1 MKNNSSEMNFLAKNI
16 LESNNTAI
24 QMIVDKKIEEA
35 LEILK
40 ESEKKI
46 EKNSNILTEPKV
58 KVIINHNM
66 ACCYQ
71 KIKNI
76 QKCIFYLEKVN
87 NEFNSYL
94 EKKHQVLIDINY
106 FINKILLEQIKPE
119 VLYGDFI
126 LELRFC
132 AKFHLQMCA
141 AYSQSNNHRDAL
153 YHANLAAL
161 ICEDNIVKTYHL
173 LKQTKKEIE
182 NEKNS
187 PNKKYSK
194 IFIEK
199 LQENEPAI
207 ISLNEKIM
215 ECARNYKNGKNI
227 NKRVFNKEDIL
238 TFINDKKNKIST
250 RNILGVIKN
259 DDWFNLF
266 NIGNIMFL
274 YAMSYDDLDLDSDPK
289 YELLRDAII
298 EKILMLTVSF
308 FSIANELRFLG
319 NKADN
324 GLYYHSKTV
333 EISCLYLPSTCPIVK
348 HYVNTYCKYYGN
360 GNLFIDLDKESK
372 IDQEKYDVTK
382 DKILYVEN
390 NDAINIIET
399 KNISM
404 DHNYFLNMNNVRN
417 DGLDNKVQFKQAKT
431 DRRNKDSKLSLT
443 VRNPKNI
450 NINNNKRIAQNNKK
464 NNSRPSTHG
473 PKATKSSL
481 NNINNNINNNN
492 NNNNFTFNNNQVIY
506 KGIDIYQGKLNKN
519 QFKTVQQKD
528 DIFNFNK

>member
-1 MKNNSSEMNFLAKNI
+1 MKNNTSEMNFFSKN
-16 LESNNTAI
+16 LLDLNNSAI
-24 QMIVDKKIEEA
+24 QMIVDEKIEEA

-40 ESEKKI
+40 DAEKKL
-46 EKNSNILTEPKV
+46 EKNNSLLTEPKI

-71 KIKNI
+71 KMKNI
-76 QKCIFYLEKVN
+76 QKCIAYLEKVN

-94 EKKHQVLIDINY
+94 EKKHQVIIDNNF
-106 FINKILLEQIKPE
+106 FINKILLEQAKPD

-141 AYSQSNNHRDAL
+141 AYSQSNNHREAL

-161 ICEDNIVKTYHL
+161 ICEDNIVKTYYL

-182 NEKNS
+182 NEKNLQ
-187 PNKKYSK
+187 NKKYSQ

-199 LQENEPAI
+199 LLENEPAV
-207 ISLNEKIM
+207 ISLNEKIN
-215 ECARNYKNGKNI
+215 ECAKNYKTGKNV
-227 NKRVFNKEDIL
+227 NKKAFVKEDIL
-238 TFINDKKNKIST
+238 SFINEKKNKIST

-259 DDWFNLF
+259 DDWLNLF

-319 NKADN
+319 NKVDN
-324 GLYYHSKTV
+324 GLYYHSKAV

-360 GNLFIDLDKESK
+360 GNLQIDLDKESK
-372 IDQEKYDVTK
+372 IDQEKYDITK

-399 KNISM
+399 KNVPM

-417 DGLDNKVQFKQAKT
+417 DNIDNQIQFKQAKT

-450 NINNNKRIAQNNKK
+450 NNKRIHQLKK
-464 NNSRPSTHG
+464 NTSRPSTHG
-473 PKATKSSL
+473 PKATKPNL
-481 NNINNNINNNN
+481 NNNN
-492 NNNNFTFNNNQVIY
+492 NNNNQPIY
-506 KGIDIYQGKLNKN
+506 KGIDIYSIKCNKN
-519 QFKTVQQKD
+519 QFKTVQQKK
-528 DIFNFNK
+528 DIFNFKK

>member
-1 MKNNSSEMNFLAKNI
+1 MKNNPSEMNYFGKNL
-16 LESNNTAI
+16 LELNNSAI
-24 QMIVDKKIEEA
+24 QMIIDEKIEEA

-40 ESEKKI
+40 DAEKKL
-46 EKNSNILTEPKV
+46 EKNNNLLTEPKI

-71 KIKNI
+71 KMKNI

-94 EKKHQVLIDINY
+94 EKKHQVIIDNNF
-106 FINKILLEQIKPE
+106 FINKILLEQAKPD

-141 AYSQSNNHRDAL
+141 AYSQSNNHREAL

-161 ICEDNIVKTYHL
+161 ICEDNIVKTYYL
-173 LKQTKKEIE
+173 LRQTKKEIE
-182 NEKNS
+182 NEKNF
-187 PNKKYSK
+187 PNKKYSQ

-199 LQENEPAI
+199 LIENEPAI
-207 ISLNEKIM
+207 ISLNEKIN
-215 ECARNYKNGKNI
+215 ECAKNYKMGKNI
-227 NKRVFNKEDIL
+227 NKRAFVKEDIL
-238 TFINDKKNKIST
+238 SFINEKKNKIST

-259 DDWFNLF
+259 DDWLNLF

-319 NKADN
+319 NKVDN
-324 GLYYHSKTV
+324 GLYYHSKAV

-360 GNLFIDLDKESK
+360 GNLQIDLDKESK
-372 IDQEKYDVTK
+372 IDQEKYDITK
-382 DKILYVEN
+382 DKILYIEN
-390 NDAINIIET
+390 NDVINIIET
-399 KNISM
+399 KNVPM

-417 DGLDNKVQFKQAKT
+417 DNIDNQFQFKQAKT

-443 VRNPKNI
+443 VRNPKNM
-450 NINNNKRIAQNNKK
+450 NNKRIHQLKK
-464 NNSRPSTHG
+464 NTSRPSTHG
-473 PKATKSSL
+473 PKATKPNL
-481 NNINNNINNNN
+481 NNNN
-492 NNNNFTFNNNQVIY
+492 NNNNQVVY
-506 KGIDIYQGKLNKN
+506 KGIDIYSIKCNKN
-519 QFKTVQQKD
+519 QFKTVQQKK
-528 DIFNFNK
+528 DIFNFKK

>member
-1 MKNNSSEMNFLAKNI
+1 MKSPSPDMNYIAKNI
-16 LESNNTAI
+16 LESNTSAI
-24 QMIVDKKIEEA
+24 QLIIDEKIEEA

-40 ESEKKI
+40 ELEKKI
-46 EKNSNILTEPKV
+46 DKNNNILTEPKI

-87 NEFNSYL
+87 SEFNSYL
-94 EKKHQVLIDINY
+94 EKKHQVLIDSNY
-106 FINKILLEQIKPE
+106 FINKILSEQIRSDA
-119 VLYGDFI
+119 LYGDFI

-141 AYSQSNNHRDAL
+141 SYSQSNNHRDAL

-187 PNKKYSK
+187 NNKKYSK

-199 LQENEPAI
+199 LHENEPAI

-215 ECARNYKNGKNI
+215 ECARNYKTGKNL
-227 NKRVFNKEDIL
+227 NKRAFVKEDIL
-238 TFINDKKNKIST
+238 DFINDKKNKIST

-259 DDWFNLF
+259 DDWYNLF

-319 NKADN
+319 NKVDN

-360 GNLFIDLDKESK
+360 GNLQIDLDKESK

-382 DKILYVEN
+382 DKILYMEN
-390 NDAINIIET
+390 NDVINIIEK
-399 KNISM
+399 KNVPM
-404 DHNYFLNMNNVRN
+404 DNNYFLNMNNVRN
-417 DGLDNKVQFKQAKT
+417 DVVDNKLKFKQAKT
-431 DRRNKDSKLSLT
+431 DRRNNDSKLSLT

-450 NINNNKRIAQNNKK
+450 NFISKKSGQNNRK

-473 PKATKSSL
+473 PKITKTSL
-481 NNINNNINNNN
+481 NNVNNNN
-492 NNNNFTFNNNQVIY
+492 NSNNNFTFNNSQALY
-506 KGIDIYQGKLNKN
+506 KGIDIYPNKIGKN

-528 DIFNFNK
+528 DIFNFKK

>member
-1 MKNNSSEMNFLAKNI
+1 MKNNTSEMNFFSKN
-16 LESNNTAI
+16 LLDLNNSAI
-24 QMIVDKKIEEA
+24 QMIVDEKIEEA

-40 ESEKKI
+40 DAEKKL
-46 EKNSNILTEPKV
+46 EKNNNLLTEPKI

-71 KIKNI
+71 KMKNI

-94 EKKHQVLIDINY
+94 EKKHQVIIDNNF
-106 FINKILLEQIKPE
+106 FINKILLEQAKPD

-141 AYSQSNNHRDAL
+141 AYSQNNNHREAL

-161 ICEDNIVKTYHL
+161 ICEDNIVKTYYL

-182 NEKNS
+182 NEKNMQ
-187 PNKKYSK
+187 NKKYSQ

-199 LQENEPAI
+199 LLENEPAV

-215 ECARNYKNGKNI
+215 ECAKNYKAGKNI
-227 NKRVFNKEDIL
+227 NKKAFVKEDIL
-238 TFINDKKNKIST
+238 SFINEKKNKIST
-250 RNILGVIKN
+250 RNILGIIKN
-259 DDWFNLF
+259 DDWLNLF

-319 NKADN
+319 NKVDN
-324 GLYYHSKTV
+324 GLYYHSKAV

-360 GNLFIDLDKESK
+360 GNLQIDLDKESK
-372 IDQEKYDVTK
+372 IDQEKYDITK

-390 NDAINIIET
+390 NDVINIIET
-399 KNISM
+399 KNVPM

-417 DGLDNKVQFKQAKT
+417 DNIDNQMQFKQAKT

-450 NINNNKRIAQNNKK
+450 NNKRIHQLKK
-464 NNSRPSTHG
+464 NTSRPSTHG
-473 PKATKSSL
+473 PKATSKVLITSGSAL
-481 NNINNNINNNN
+481 NSNR
-492 NNNNFTFNNNQVIY
+492 Q
-506 KGIDIYQGKLNKN
+506 
-519 QFKTVQQKD
+519 
-528 DIFNFNK
+528 

>member
-1 MKNNSSEMNFLAKNI
+1 MKNNPSEMNYFGKNL
-16 LESNNTAI
+16 LELNNSAI
-24 QMIVDKKIEEA
+24 QMIIDEKIEEA

-40 ESEKKI
+40 DAEKKL
-46 EKNSNILTEPKV
+46 EKNNNLLTEPKI

-71 KIKNI
+71 KMKNI

-94 EKKHQVLIDINY
+94 EKKHQVIIDNNF
-106 FINKILLEQIKPE
+106 FINKILLEQAKPD

-141 AYSQSNNHRDAL
+141 AYSQSNNHREAL

-161 ICEDNIVKTYHL
+161 ICEDNIVKTYYL
-173 LKQTKKEIE
+173 LRQTKKEIE
-182 NEKNS
+182 NEKNF
-187 PNKKYSK
+187 PNKKYSQ

-199 LQENEPAI
+199 LIENEPAI
-207 ISLNEKIM
+207 ISLNEKIN
-215 ECARNYKNGKNI
+215 ECAKNYKMGKNI
-227 NKRVFNKEDIL
+227 NKRAFVKEDIL
-238 TFINDKKNKIST
+238 SFVNEKKNKIST

-259 DDWFNLF
+259 DDWLNLF

-319 NKADN
+319 NKVDN
-324 GLYYHSKTV
+324 GLYYHSKAV

-360 GNLFIDLDKESK
+360 GNLQIDLDKESK
-372 IDQEKYDVTK
+372 IDQEKYDITK
-382 DKILYVEN
+382 DKILYIEN
-390 NDAINIIET
+390 NDVINIIET
-399 KNISM
+399 KNVPM

-417 DGLDNKVQFKQAKT
+417 DNIDNQFQFKQAKT

-443 VRNPKNI
+443 VRNPKNM
-450 NINNNKRIAQNNKK
+450 NNKRIHQLKK
-464 NNSRPSTHG
+464 NTSRPSTHG
-473 PKATKSSL
+473 PKATKPNL
-481 NNINNNINNNN
+481 NNNN
-492 NNNNFTFNNNQVIY
+492 NNNNQVVY
-506 KGIDIYQGKLNKN
+506 KGIDIYSIKCNKN
-519 QFKTVQQKD
+519 QFKTVQQKK
-528 DIFNFNK
+528 DIFNFKK

>member
-1 MKNNSSEMNFLAKNI
+1 MKNNTSEMNFFSKN
-16 LESNNTAI
+16 LLDLNNSAI
-24 QMIVDKKIEEA
+24 QMIVDEKIEEA
-35 LEILK
+35 LEILRDA
-40 ESEKKI
+40 EKKL
-46 EKNSNILTEPKV
+46 EKNNNLLTEPKI

-71 KIKNI
+71 KMKNI

-94 EKKHQVLIDINY
+94 EKKHQVIIDNNF
-106 FINKILLEQIKPE
+106 FINKILLEQAKPD

-141 AYSQSNNHRDAL
+141 AYSQSNNHREAL

-161 ICEDNIVKTYHL
+161 ICEDNIVKTYYL

-182 NEKNS
+182 NEKNLQ
-187 PNKKYSK
+187 NKKYSQ

-199 LQENEPAI
+199 LLENEPAV
-207 ISLNEKIM
+207 ISLNEKIN
-215 ECARNYKNGKNI
+215 ECAKNYKTGKNV
-227 NKRVFNKEDIL
+227 NKKAFVKEDIL
-238 TFINDKKNKIST
+238 SFINEKKNKIST

-259 DDWFNLF
+259 DDWLNLF

-319 NKADN
+319 NKVDN
-324 GLYYHSKTV
+324 GLYYHSKAV

-360 GNLFIDLDKESK
+360 GNLQIDLDKESK
-372 IDQEKYDVTK
+372 IDQEKYDITK
-382 DKILYVEN
+382 DKILYIEN
-390 NDAINIIET
+390 NDVINIIET
-399 KNISM
+399 KNVPM

-417 DGLDNKVQFKQAKT
+417 DNIDNQIQFKQAKT

-450 NINNNKRIAQNNKK
+450 NNKRIHQLKK
-464 NNSRPSTHG
+464 NTSRPSTHG
-473 PKATKSSL
+473 PKATKPNL
-481 NNINNNINNNN
+481 NNNN
-492 NNNNFTFNNNQVIY
+492 NNNQPIY
-506 KGIDIYQGKLNKN
+506 KGIDIYSIKCNKN
-519 QFKTVQQKD
+519 QFKTVQQKKD
-528 DIFNFNK
+528 MFNFKK

>member
-1 MKNNSSEMNFLAKNI
+1 MKNNPSEMNYFGKNL
-16 LESNNTAI
+16 LELNNSAI
-24 QMIVDKKIEEA
+24 QMIIDEKIEEA

-40 ESEKKI
+40 DAEKKL
-46 EKNSNILTEPKV
+46 EKNNNLLTEPKI

-71 KIKNI
+71 KMKNI

-94 EKKHQVLIDINY
+94 EKKHQVIIDNNF
-106 FINKILLEQIKPE
+106 FINKILLEQAKPD

-141 AYSQSNNHRDAL
+141 AYSQSNNHREAL

-161 ICEDNIVKTYHL
+161 ICEDNIVKTYYL
-173 LKQTKKEIE
+173 LRQTKKEIE
-182 NEKNS
+182 NEKNF
-187 PNKKYSK
+187 PNKKYSQ

-199 LQENEPAI
+199 LIENEPAI
-207 ISLNEKIM
+207 ISLNEKIN
-215 ECARNYKNGKNI
+215 ECAKNYKMGKNI
-227 NKRVFNKEDIL
+227 NKRAFVKEDIL
-238 TFINDKKNKIST
+238 SFVNEKKNKIST

-259 DDWFNLF
+259 DDWLNLF

-319 NKADN
+319 NKVDN
-324 GLYYHSKTV
+324 GLYYHSKAV

-360 GNLFIDLDKESK
+360 GNLQIDLDKESK
-372 IDQEKYDVTK
+372 IDQEKYDITK
-382 DKILYVEN
+382 DKILYIEN
-390 NDAINIIET
+390 NDVINIIET
-399 KNISM
+399 KNVPM

-417 DGLDNKVQFKQAKT
+417 DNIDNQFQFKQAKT

-443 VRNPKNI
+443 VRNPKNM
-450 NINNNKRIAQNNKK
+450 NNKRIHQLKK
-464 NNSRPSTHG
+464 NTSRPSTHG
-473 PKATKSSL
+473 PKATKPNL
-481 NNINNNINNNN
+481 NNNN
-492 NNNNFTFNNNQVIY
+492 NNNNNQVVY
-506 KGIDIYQGKLNKN
+506 KGIDIYSIKCNKN
-519 QFKTVQQKD
+519 QFKTVQQKK
-528 DIFNFNK
+528 DIFNFKK

>member
-1 MKNNSSEMNFLAKNI
+1 MKNNSAEMNFLTKSI
-16 LESNNTAI
+16 LESNNSAI
-24 QMIVDKKIEEA
+24 QMIVDEKIEEA

-40 ESEKKI
+40 EAEKKI
-46 EKNSNILTEPKV
+46 EKNSNIFIEPKV

-94 EKKHQVLIDINY
+94 EKKHQVLIDSNY
-106 FINKILLEQIKPE
+106 FISKILLEQVKPE

-161 ICEDNIVKTYHL
+161 ICEDNIVKTYYL
-173 LKQTKKEIE
+173 LRQTKREIE
-182 NEKNS
+182 NEKNFQ
-187 PNKKYSK
+187 NKKYSK

-199 LQENEPAI
+199 LQENERAI

-215 ECARNYKNGKNI
+215 ECAKNYKTGKNM
-227 NKRVFNKEDIL
+227 NKRAFVKEDIL
-238 TFINDKKNKIST
+238 TFINDKKNKISI

-259 DDWFNLF
+259 DDWLNLF

-319 NKADN
+319 NKIDN
-324 GLYYHSKTV
+324 GLYYHSKAV

-360 GNLFIDLDKESK
+360 GNLQIDLDKESK
-372 IDQEKYDVTK
+372 VDQEKYDITK

-390 NDAINIIET
+390 NDVINIIET
-399 KNISM
+399 KNVPM

-417 DGLDNKVQFKQAKT
+417 DAFDNKVQFKQAKT
-431 DRRNKDSKLSLT
+431 DRRNKDSKLSLA
-443 VRNPKNI
+443 VKNNKNI
-450 NINNNKRIAQNNKK
+450 NISNNKRLLQTKK
-464 NNSRPSTHG
+464 NTSRPSTHG
-473 PKATKSSL
+473 PKTAKPVGV
-481 NNINNNINNNN
+481 NNNNVNNNINY
-492 NNNNFTFNNNQVIY
+492 NNQAVY
-506 KGIDIYQGKLNKN
+506 KGIDIYQNKIN
-519 QFKTVQQKD
+519 KIQYKSIQQKD
-528 DIFNFNK
+528 DVYNFKK

>member
-1 MKNNSSEMNFLAKNI
+1 MKNNPSEMNYFGKNL
-16 LESNNTAI
+16 LELNNSAI
-24 QMIVDKKIEEA
+24 QMIIDEKIEEA

-40 ESEKKI
+40 DAEKKL
-46 EKNSNILTEPKV
+46 EKNNNLLTEPKI

-71 KIKNI
+71 KMKNI

-94 EKKHQVLIDINY
+94 EKKHQVIIDNNF
-106 FINKILLEQIKPE
+106 FINKILLEQAKPD

-141 AYSQSNNHRDAL
+141 AYSQSNNHREAL

-161 ICEDNIVKTYHL
+161 ICEDNIVKTYYL
-173 LKQTKKEIE
+173 LRQTKKEIE
-182 NEKNS
+182 NEKNF
-187 PNKKYSK
+187 PNKKYSQ

-199 LQENEPAI
+199 LIENEPAI
-207 ISLNEKIM
+207 ISLNEKIN
-215 ECARNYKNGKNI
+215 ECAKNYKMGKNI
-227 NKRVFNKEDIL
+227 NKRAFVKEDIL
-238 TFINDKKNKIST
+238 SFVNEKKNKIST

-259 DDWFNLF
+259 DDWLNLF

-319 NKADN
+319 NKVDN
-324 GLYYHSKTV
+324 GLYYHSKAV

-360 GNLFIDLDKESK
+360 GNLQIDLDKESK
-372 IDQEKYDVTK
+372 IDQEKYDITK
-382 DKILYVEN
+382 DKILYIEN
-390 NDAINIIET
+390 NDVINIIET
-399 KNISM
+399 KNVPM

-417 DGLDNKVQFKQAKT
+417 DNIDNQFQFKQAKT

-443 VRNPKNI
+443 VRNPKNM
-450 NINNNKRIAQNNKK
+450 NNKRIHQLKK
-464 NNSRPSTHG
+464 NTSRPSTHG
-473 PKATKSSL
+473 PKATKPNL
-481 NNINNNINNNN
+481 NNNN
-492 NNNNFTFNNNQVIY
+492 NNQVVY
-506 KGIDIYQGKLNKN
+506 KGIDIYSIKCNKN
-519 QFKTVQQKD
+519 QFKTVQQKK
-528 DIFNFNK
+528 DIFNFKK